1 MRTTASFIIVIFV
14 IIITACSKGG
24 DNNITPPPPEPI
36 PADKFLKYTISKGQ
50 QYSDK
55 NVIATV
61 EYEELKFLVKFD
73 SSAIY
78 QTIAPANQADINKLY
93 GFSDN
98 NAQHQ
103 DFSARFGWCWNKDS
117 LRLFAYIYNNG
128 VRSSRQ
134 LGVINIGTEYNCAI
148 KVSDSTYTFKLD
160 DKTQIMKRAST
171 TPKGKGYKLYPYFGG
186 NETAPHDIH
195 IWIDEQ

>member
-1 MRTTASFIIVIFV
+1 MRTTGSFIILLVLSFIA
-14 IIITACSKGG
+14 ACSKS
-24 DNNITPPPPEPI
+24 DSPPIKPPEPTT
-36 PADKFLKYTISKGQ
+36 PDKFLKYTIGKGQ
-50 QYSDK
+50 QFSDK

-78 QTIAPANQADINKLY
+78 QTIAPVNQADINKLY

-117 LRLFAYIYNNG
+117 LRLYAYIYNNG
-128 VRSSRQ
+128 VRFSRQ
-134 LGVINIGTEYNCAI
+134 MGVINIGKEYYCSI
-148 KVSDSTYTFKLD
+148 KVSDSTYIFKLD
-160 DKTQIMKRAST
+160 DTTQMMKRAST